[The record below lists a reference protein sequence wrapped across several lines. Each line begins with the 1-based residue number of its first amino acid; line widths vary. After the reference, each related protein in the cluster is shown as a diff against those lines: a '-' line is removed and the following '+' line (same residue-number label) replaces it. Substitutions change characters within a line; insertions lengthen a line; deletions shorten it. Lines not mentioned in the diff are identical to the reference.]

1 MEKPAK
7 LGVKFFSNYKMK
19 MEINAQAV
27 KKNLLKP
34 NIYLVTKTRII

>member
-27 KKNLLKP
+27 KKKSTETQHLLS
-34 NIYLVTKTRII
+34 N